1 MTQTRF
7 HDAAPGLLTH
17 EAFSFI
23 VDHLL
28 KHALRTQEFLTLVVF
43 VAERESQGAI
53 VAADEWIVRGLARL
67 IRVAVRETDLLGRTA
82 DGMLSLMLAGIDTER
97 ATKVIHRLNE
107 QLKRY
112 GAASATQWSIGIA
125 SCPTHAI
132 RVDDLMRYAIAERKT
147 PGGRP
152 HRRAAADR
160 TRSRRTGRRQS
171 AGRDGR
177 YRRRRKR
184 MTMQKSNATAGL
196 LGIASA
202 VVLLTSALG
211 AQSQTPGTG
220 GTTSLP
226 PVVSASDYRLAP
238 GDKLRVEVYKDAQL
252 SQSLQIRPDGKVTLP
267 LLGDIVATDLTPIQ
281 LRDRIATQLK
291 EYVTNPVVT
300 VIVVEASPAVVF
312 VMGEVGQPGSI
323 PMRGSMTVL
332 QALAMA
338 GGFKEFAN
346 TKDIRILR
354 KASAKS
360 TVVDTIRFNYND
372 AIKGSTA
379 PVFLVP
385 GDMIVVP

>member
-1 MTQTRF
+1 
-7 HDAAPGLLTH
+7 
-17 EAFSFI
+17 
-23 VDHLL
+23 
-28 KHALRTQEFLTLVVF
+28 
-43 VAERESQGAI
+43 
-53 VAADEWIVRGLARL
+53 
-67 IRVAVRETDLLGRTA
+67 
-82 DGMLSLMLAGIDTER
+82 
-97 ATKVIHRLNE
+97 
-107 QLKRY
+107 
-112 GAASATQWSIGIA
+112 
-125 SCPTHAI
+125 
-132 RVDDLMRYAIAERKT
+132 
-147 PGGRP
+147 
-152 HRRAAADR
+152 
-160 TRSRRTGRRQS
+160 
-171 AGRDGR
+171 
-177 YRRRRKR
+177 

-267 LLGDIVATDLTPIQ
+267 LLGDIVAIDLTPIQ

-346 TKDIRILR
+346 QGHSHPAKGIRQ
-354 KASAKS
+354 
-360 TVVDTIRFNYND
+360 VDGRRHHQVQLQRRD
-372 AIKGSTA
+372 QGSTA